1 MINNKGTNKHSIFF
15 IFTILLFLF
24 INGCIVENATRA
36 IYLEFDNS
44 NPSEE
49 RVSWATVENKNVTY
63 FSFSAKKSDFVGDL
77 LVLKKDAKPIETKA
91 TFTSSTG
98 LRKNAVYFVVAGVKF
113 YYIPGS
119 RSNLKSSSSN
129 SSTMSPYTGSK
140 PIFSWY
146 TDIDPITTKT
156 KDEKFSVS
164 VIMYIGYD
172 TDDTKAYSELSGKKS
187 EIHSFVQGYFAGKNV
202 DELKPENE
210 ELLKQDIKE
219 KLNMRYLE
227 TSRVRDIAFTRFDVM
242 EE

>member
-1 MINNKGTNKHSIFF
+1 MINIKDTKKHSIIC
-15 IFTILLFLF
+15 IFTVLLFLF
-24 INGCIVENATRA
+24 FNGCIVENATRA

-49 RVSWATVENKNVTY
+49 RVSWATVENKKLTY

-77 LVLKKDAKPIETKA
+77 LVLKDDAKPIETKT

-119 RSNLKSSSSN
+119 RSNLKSPPSN
-129 SSTMSPYTGSK
+129 SSTMSPYTGSR
-140 PIFSWY
+140 PVFSWY

-156 KDEKFSVS
+156 KDKKFSVS
-164 VIMYIGYD
+164 VVMYIGYD
-172 TDDTKAYSELSGKKS
+172 TDDETAYSELSEKKS
-187 EIHSFVQGYFAGKNV
+187 VIHSFVQSYFAEKNA

-210 ELLKQDIKE
+210 EMLKQDIKE